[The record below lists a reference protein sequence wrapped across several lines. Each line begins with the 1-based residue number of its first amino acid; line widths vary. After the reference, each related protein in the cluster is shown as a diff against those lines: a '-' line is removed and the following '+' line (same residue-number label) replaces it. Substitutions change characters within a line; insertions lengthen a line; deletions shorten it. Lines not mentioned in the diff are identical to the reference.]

1 VQRSSRAQSEARIP
15 EGWPVSPT
23 FSVTLDDAR
32 CELYTSTA
40 LHRLS
45 VQRVRVS
52 LDAGFA
58 TNCDELRL
66 DLPETIDQV
75 DQGADAVRRVLPS
88 LG

>member
-1 VQRSSRAQSEARIP
+1 
-15 EGWPVSPT
+15 
-23 FSVTLDDAR
+23 
-32 CELYTSTA
+32 
-40 LHRLS
+40 

-52 LDAGFA
+52 LGAGFA